1 MDRELDRELVRRR
14 LAGFEVQL
22 ETTAE
27 HLSAAVAAVLSPGP
41 AGGIGFLIT
50 RRAATLR
57 RHSGQW
63 ALPGGRLDPGET
75 VFDAARR
82 ELAEE
87 VGVELDED
95 AVLGR
100 LDDFVTRS
108 GFVISPVVLWSDDEL
123 DPVPEPAE
131 VAAVY
136 HVELDTLDRPD
147 VPRLREIPESERPV
161 ISLPILGDFVHAPT
175 AAIVFQLFE
184 VVHAGRH
191 TRVGHFEQPVFA
203 WS

>member
-1 MDRELDRELVRRR
+1 MEISRELTHGR
-14 LAGFEVQL
+14 LTGFEYQVKPL
-22 ETTAE
+22 EE
-27 HLSAAVAAVLSPGP
+27 RRHAAVAAVLSPGSD
-41 AGGIGFLIT
+41 GSIGFLLT

-57 RHSGQW
+57 SHGGQW

-75 VFDAARR
+75 VEDAARR

-87 VGVELDED
+87 VAVELSQDSI
-95 AVLGR
+95 VGR

-108 GFVISPVVLWSDDEL
+108 GFVISPIVLWSDTEL
-123 DPVPEPAE
+123 APTPDPQE

-136 HVELDTLDRPD
+136 QVALSTLDRPD
-147 VPRLREIPESERPV
+147 VPRLREIPQSDRPV

-184 VVHAGRH
+184 VVYAGRH
-191 TRVGHFEQPVFA
+191 TRVGHYEQPVFA